1 MTPEERAA
9 ELLKSFVFDSYRRG
23 DGVVV
28 SARFANSSEMI
39 QAIAQA
45 IREAKA
51 EAYEEAAQAAENQ
64 LGVSG
69 YAYAE
74 DEHELIARY
83 IRSLKD
89 SLVPVSS

>member
-1 MTPEERAA
+1 MTNEEIREKAWGTPNDADAIERAMR
-9 ELLKSFVFDSYRRG
+9 ELVAL
-23 DGVVV
+23 
-28 SARFANSSEMI
+28 
-39 QAIAQA
+39 
-45 IREAKA
+45 
-51 EAYEEAAQAAENQ
+51 AYEEAAKAAENQ

-89 SLVPVSS
+89 SLVQETAKV